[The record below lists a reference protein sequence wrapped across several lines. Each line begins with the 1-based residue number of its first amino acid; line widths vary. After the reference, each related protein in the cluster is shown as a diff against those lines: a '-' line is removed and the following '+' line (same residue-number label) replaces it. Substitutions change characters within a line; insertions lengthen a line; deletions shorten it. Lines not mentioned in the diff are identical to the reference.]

1 MYRQLKELVNNK
13 KVLILG
19 FGREGKSTY
28 NVIKNFDCKIGI
40 ADLND
45 VKFDADVEFII
56 GNDYQKAI
64 NNYDLVFKSPGIV
77 LEDRSENV
85 LRKITSQT
93 DQMIKRYKNQIIG
106 ITGTKGKSTVT
117 TLIYHVLKNSVGN
130 CVLMGNIGI
139 PAFDM
144 IDEIN
149 DKTTIVYELSCHQL
163 EYAPYSPHTA
173 VLLNIFAEH
182 LDHYGTFEKYAASK
196 RNVYNN
202 QSSSDVLVCSLDD
215 CPAKKYDNSNLTTV
229 SMKEDSNA
237 DLYLKSDRICGFEQ
251 DILFSEL
258 ESNLIGVHNMY
269 NIAVA
274 YSVCKRFGVGLQT
287 FKEQLK
293 TYVPL
298 PHRLEFVGEFNGV
311 KYYDD
316 SISTISETT
325 IQALNSL
332 ENVGTLIIGGMD
344 RGICYKVL
352 VDFLKTYTIDNI
364 VFMYDTG
371 RTIYNKIVNDFSEDF
386 KNKNLVLVD
395 DLKSAVEKSKKLT
408 KKGKCCLM
416 SPAAAS
422 YGFFKN
428 FEERGDRFKEYVKNK

>member
-1 MYRQLKELVNNK
+1 MYRQLEELVKNK

-28 NVIKNFDCKIGI
+28 NVIKSFDCQIGI

-45 VKFDADVEFII
+45 VSFDADVNFII
-56 GNDYQKAI
+56 GSDYQKAI
-64 NNYDLVFKSPGIV
+64 NNYDIVFKSPGIV
-77 LEDRSENV
+77 LEDKSDNV
-85 LRKITSQT
+85 LCKITSQT
-93 DQMIKRYKNQIIG
+93 DQMIKRFKNQIIG

-117 TLIYHVLKNSVGN
+117 TLIYHILKNSVGN

-163 EYAPYSPHTA
+163 EYAPYSPHVS
-173 VLLNIFAEH
+173 VLLNIFEEH
-182 LDHYGTFEKYAASK
+182 LDHYGTFEKYADSK
-196 RNVYNN
+196 RNVYKN
-202 QSSSDVLVCSLDD
+202 QTSDDVLVCSLDD
-215 CPAKKYDNSNLTTV
+215 CPSRKYAEGNLVTV
-229 SMKEDSNA
+229 SMDENSGA
-237 DLYLKSDRICGFEQ
+237 CLYLKSDRICGFDQ

-258 ESNLIGVHNMY
+258 ESNLLGVHNMY

-274 YSVCKRFGVGLQT
+274 YSVCKRFGVDLQT
-287 FKEQLK
+287 FKKLLK

-298 PHRLEFVGEFNGV
+298 PHRLEFVGEFNGI

-325 IQALNSL
+325 IQALSSL

-344 RGICYKVL
+344 RGICYKPL
-352 VDFLKTYTIDNI
+352 VDFLKTYSIDNI

-371 RTIYNKIVNDFSEDF
+371 KIIYNKISSEFSEDF
-386 KNKNLVLVD
+386 MNKKLVLVD
-395 DLKSAVEKSKKLT
+395 DLKSAVEESKKLT
-408 KKGKCCLM
+408 QKGKCCLM

-428 FEERGDRFKEYVKNK
+428 FEDRGDKFKEYVKE

>member
-1 MYRQLKELVNNK
+1 MYRQLEELVKNK

-40 ADLND
+40 SDLND
-45 VKFDADVEFII
+45 VSFEADVEFII
-56 GNDYQKAI
+56 GNDYQNAI
-64 NNYDLVFKSPGIV
+64 NEYDIVFKSPGIV
-77 LEDRSENV
+77 LEDKSDNV
-85 LRKITSQT
+85 LCKITSQT
-93 DQMIKRYKNQIIG
+93 DQMIKRFKNQIIG

-163 EYAPYSPHTA
+163 EYAPYSPHTS
-173 VLLNIFAEH
+173 VLLNIFEEH
-182 LDHYGTFEKYAASK
+182 LDHYGTFEKYADSK

-202 QSSSDVLVCSLDD
+202 QTSDDVLVCSLND
-215 CPAKKYDNSNLTTV
+215 CPDKKYNSGNLTTV
-229 SMKEDSNA
+229 SMNEDLKA
-237 DLYLKSDRICGFEQ
+237 DLYLKSDRICGFDQ

-258 ESNLIGVHNMY
+258 ESNLLGVHNMY

-274 YSVCKRFGVGLQT
+274 YSVCKRFGVDLQS

-298 PHRLEFVGEFNGV
+298 PHRLEFVGEFDGV

-325 IQALNSL
+325 IQALSSL

-344 RGICYKVL
+344 RGICYKPL
-352 VDFLKTYTIDNI
+352 VDFLKTYTLDNI

-371 RTIYNKIVNDFSEDF
+371 KIIYNKIVSEFSEDF
-386 KNKNLVLVD
+386 RNKNLVLVD
-395 DLKSAVEKSKKLT
+395 DLKSAVEESKKLT

-428 FEERGDRFKEYVKNK
+428 FEDRGDKFKEYVKA

>member
-1 MYRQLKELVNNK
+1 MYRQLEELVKNK

-28 NVIKNFDCKIGI
+28 NVIKNFDCKIAI

-45 VKFDADVEFII
+45 VSFDADVKFII
-56 GNDYQKAI
+56 GSEYQKAI
-64 NNYDLVFKSPGIV
+64 NDYDVVFKSPGIV
-77 LEDRSENV
+77 LEDKSENV

-93 DQMIKRYKNQIIG
+93 DQMIKRFKNQIVG

-117 TLIYHVLKNSVGN
+117 TLIYHILKNSVGN

-163 EYAPYSPHTA
+163 EYAPYSPHVS
-173 VLLNIFAEH
+173 VLLNIFEEH
-182 LDHYGTFEKYAASK
+182 LDHYGTFEKYADSK
-196 RNVYNN
+196 RNVYKN
-202 QSSSDVLVCSLDD
+202 QASDDVLVCSLDD
-215 CPAKKYDNSNLTTV
+215 CPTQKYAEGNLVTV
-229 SMKEDSNA
+229 SMNDNPIA
-237 DLYLKSDRICGFEQ
+237 CLYLKSDRICGFDK

-258 ESNLIGVHNMY
+258 ESDLLGVHNMY

-274 YSVCKRFGVGLQT
+274 YSVCKRFGVDLQT
-287 FKEQLK
+287 FKKLLK

-298 PHRLEFVGEFNGV
+298 PHRLEFVGEYDGI

-325 IQALNSL
+325 IQALSSL

-344 RGICYKVL
+344 RGICYKPL
-352 VDFLKTYTIDNI
+352 VGFLKTYSLDNI

-371 RTIYNKIVNDFSEDF
+371 KIIYNKIASEFSEDF
-386 KNKNLVLVD
+386 KNKNLVLVE
-395 DLKSAVEKSKKLT
+395 DLKSAVEESKRLT
-408 KKGKCCLM
+408 PKGKCCLM

-428 FEERGDRFKEYVKNK
+428 FEDRGDKFKEYVK